1 MIILLRPGRPVAT
14 VLLITVDTS
23 RVSGYNKT
31 KAREWYMKLN
41 YHSHFYP
48 SNDVVFSV
56 LFAKK
61 DLFCALVSAVTGDAI
76 ELDGDPHSQATLRE
90 DDVLLNSIRFDTF
103 AWALDKK
110 LYTADMQRS
119 YKEARLERRTVYYAC
134 RAISTQEVKD
144 MAYEEL
150 HPVNISFVLTDHDEQ
165 QAIRKIKL
173 CDIDTHKVYDDLL
186 ELTLVHVPAV
196 LRLEDKKSDLYMF
209 ARFFTVSGQTDADK
223 FVHDFGSTT
232 LGKELIDMYNNA
244 VANANNLQRIE
255 NSPYFS
261 GRLTEAQLE
270 EERKKTEKKILLRT
284 ARKMLSMG
292 LSLEIISQSLGLDID
307 TINSL
312 KPAN

>member
-1 MIILLRPGRPVAT
+1 
-14 VLLITVDTS
+14 
-23 RVSGYNKT
+23 
-31 KAREWYMKLN
+31 MKLN

-61 DLFCALVSAVTGDAI
+61 DLFCTLVSAVTGDAI
-76 ELDGDPHSQATLRE
+76 ELDGEPHSQATLRE

-103 AWALDKK
+103 AWSLDKK

-150 HPVNISFVLTDHDEQ
+150 NPVNISFILTDHDEK

-173 CDIDTHKVYDDLL
+173 CDLETYQVFDDLI
-186 ELTLVHVPAV
+186 ELTLVHVPAA
-196 LRLEDKKSDLYMF
+196 LRLEDKKSNLYIF
-209 ARFFTVSGQTDADK
+209 ARFFDVSSQADADS
-223 FVHDFGSTT
+223 FVKEFESTV
-232 LGKELIDMYNNA
+232 LGKDLIDMYNNA

-270 EERKKTEKKILLRT
+270 EERKKTEKKTLLRT

-292 LSLEIISQSLGLDID
+292 LSLDIITQSLGLDID

-312 KPAN
+312 KSAN